1 MPPCWVICSWVP
13 TLVLTSTFFP
23 ESSSPPLH
31 FIFTLYIE
39 TRLWVKEGNVFCH
52 IFNYKTFYQFL
63 AKVIGNKIPNYVFCK
78 FIHKAWGWTLY
89 FSSWALMHLAEQNK
103 NWINAYA
110 SEFFRLWKLI
120 LYVEA
125 QAGLMDKIL
134 IALWC
139 HSHSR
144 ELEKVVEI
152 I

>member
-1 MPPCWVICSWVP
+1 MLSYLFMGSNSGPHKHIFSW
-13 TLVLTSTFFP
+13 LFFP
-23 ESSSPPLH
+23 TSS
-31 FIFTLYIE
+31 FYFYTLYWNKTLSKRRGMFFVI
-39 TRLWVKEGNVFCH
+39 F
-52 IFNYKTFYQFL
+52 FNYKTFHQLL

-110 SEFFRLWKLI
+110 SEFFWLWKLI

-125 QAGLMDKIL
+125 QSGLMDKIL

-144 ELEKVVEI
+144 ELEKVVKI